1 MDDLTSYSHL
11 GPDDILNALE
21 QYGFRCDGRIL
32 ALNSYE
38 NRVYQIGI
46 EDGNPVIGKFYRPRR
61 WSNETILEEHSFTL
75 ELAARE
81 LPVIAP
87 LAGENGQTLF
97 HTGPFRFAIYPR
109 IGGRPP
115 ELDDAQQLTQLGR
128 CLARL
133 HNVGALQSFQH
144 RRTLSMEQ
152 LALIP
157 HQFILEHDFLPA
169 DLAPAYESV
178 AQDVIAQVEQ
188 CLDRYGDY
196 KSLRLHGDCHL
207 GNILWRDGPFL
218 VDFDDTC
225 MGPAI
230 QDLWM
235 FLSGDRIY
243 MTARLHDLLDGYCEF
258 RDFDPVELNLI
269 EALRSLRMIHYA
281 GWLAMRWED
290 PAFPLAFPWFNTQKY
305 WQDHIL
311 DLREQSAAMQEP
323 PLEWR
328 PD

>member
-1 MDDLTSYSHL
+1 MDDFTSYSRL

-21 QYGFRCDGRIL
+21 EHGFHCDGRIL

-38 NRVYQIGI
+38 NRVYQVGI
-46 EDGNPVIGKFYRPRR
+46 EDGDPVIGKFYRPGR
-61 WSNETILEEHSFTL
+61 WSDETILEEHDFTL
-75 ELAARE
+75 DLAARE

-87 LAGENGQTLF
+87 LTGEHGQTLF

-115 ELDDAQQLTQLGR
+115 ELDDAEQLTRLGR

-133 HNVGALQSFQH
+133 HNVGALEAFRH
-144 RRTLSMEQ
+144 RRSLNIEQ
-152 LALIP
+152 LAILP
-157 HQFILEHDFLPA
+157 SQFILEHDFIPA
-169 DLAPAYESV
+169 DLVPAYESV
-178 AQDVIAQVEQ
+178 AGDVIGLIEQ
-188 CLDRYGDY
+188 CFARYGDY
-196 KSLRLHGDCHL
+196 NSLRLHGDCHL
-207 GNILWRDGPFL
+207 GNVLWRDGPFL

-230 QDLWM
+230 QDMWM
-235 FLSGDRIY
+235 FLSGDRAY

-258 RDFDPVELNLI
+258 RDFDPVELQLV

-281 GWLAMRWED
+281 GWLAMRWTD
-290 PAFPLAFPWFNTQKY
+290 PAFPQAFPWFNTQRY

-311 DLREQSAAMQEP
+311 SLREQSAAMQEP